1 MQIHLVTAVDPNQIT
16 GPLETPV
23 VIGRSED
30 ADVRLQDIWSS
41 RFHCEIDEVDG
52 ELRVRDLKSTHG
64 TMVNETQ
71 IVDAPLNSGDELIV
85 GLTRFTVITKDA
97 TPVDRSFQS
106 DESQSRM
113 QAV

>member
-1 MQIHLVTAVDPNQIT
+1 MQIHLVTVIDSDQIV

-30 ADVRLQDIWSS
+30 ADVRLKDIWSS
-41 RFHCEIDEVDG
+41 RFHCEIDEVAG
-52 ELRVRDLKSTHG
+52 GLRVRDLNSTHG
-64 TMVNETQ
+64 TMVNAEQ
-71 IVDAPLNSGDELIV
+71 ITEAPINSGDELIV
-85 GLTRFTVITKDA
+85 GLTRFVLLTKGSH
-97 TPVDRSFQS
+97 PSERREEL